1 MKKAALIGAPALLA
15 DVYPPAA
22 RGEIAGC
29 YALRPGEI
37 DGADWAAQAGE
48 LSEVEVLF
56 ATWGMPRLDADFLA
70 AAPRLR
76 AVFYAA
82 GSVKGFAT
90 PGAERAGLVICSAVE
105 ANGVPVAEYSLAA
118 ILLSLKG
125 FWGYQRQRPEDKFR
139 RDAAVVHG
147 AYGSTVGLVSLGS
160 IGRRLAAMLRSH
172 EVNVLAYDPYLTP
185 QTAEDLGVTPCEL
198 PGLFARSEVVSVHTP
213 WLPETEKL
221 IGAGLLGS
229 MKRGATLINTSRGAV
244 IDEDAL
250 CGVLR
255 ERSDLTAV
263 LDVTHPEPPSADS
276 PLRYLPN
283 VVLTPHVAGSVGPEV
298 ERMGWWM
305 VEEARRYLLGH
316 PLQHQ
321 VAYGSLARRA

>member
-1 MKKAALIGAPALLA
+1 
-15 DVYPPAA
+15 
-22 RGEIAGC
+22 
-29 YALRPGEI
+29 
-37 DGADWAAQAGE
+37 
-48 LSEVEVLF
+48 
-56 ATWGMPRLDADFLA
+56 
-70 AAPRLR
+70 
-76 AVFYAA
+76 
-82 GSVKGFAT
+82 
-90 PGAERAGLVICSAVE
+90 
-105 ANGVPVAEYSLAA
+105 
-118 ILLSLKG
+118 
-125 FWGYQRQRPEDKFR
+125 
-139 RDAAVVHG
+139 
-147 AYGSTVGLVSLGS
+147 
-160 IGRRLAAMLRSH
+160 MLRSH